1 MNDLLLW
8 LGRLAGVAGLLLC
21 LVAVGVRLSGHYFL
35 GGFQLGTLIQ
45 VGTAGLAAG
54 CFGLLLS
61 VTARSKTDS

>member
-1 MNDLLLW
+1 MNDLFLW

-21 LVAVGVRLSGHYFL
+21 LVALAVRLSGQYFL
-35 GGFQLGTLIQ
+35 GGFQLGTLLQ

-61 VTARSKTDS
+61 LTLRPKAGN